1 MLGSPLCTGNR
12 SFGAGVG
19 WSFVG
24 SSFIVSNNRSH
35 LPAAL
40 RPNLLRW
47 YDRHRRAL
55 PWRAEPGISPD
66 PYHVWLSEIMLQ
78 QTTVATVKS
87 YFDNFLARWPTVID
101 LAAASL
107 DDVLHAWQGLG
118 YYSRARNLH
127 RCTGVVAGERDGRF
141 PEHEKDLA
149 KLPGI
154 GDYTAAAIAAI
165 AFGRP
170 VVPVDGN
177 AKRVI
182 ARMALVETS
191 GSALKREVQEVVA
204 ALADGARPGDFAQAL
219 MDLGATV
226 CRPRTPLCTACP
238 WQNGCLARKEGRP
251 ERFPV
256 PSPRKTKPVRFG
268 VAFWLRH
275 PDGAFWLRRRP
286 ENGLLGGMI
295 EVPSTDWRAETWN
308 TDEAHAL
315 APQASG
321 WRPLDGE
328 VTHTFTHFHL
338 RLSVWAGEAQSDELL
353 DGFWCRPPNLRDH
366 ALPTVMKKVVRHAL
380 DRSGPWPATQ
390 SS

>member
-1 MLGSPLCTGNR
+1 MLGSPLFSGNR
-12 SFGAGVG
+12 SFWAGL
-19 WSFVG
+19 WPLLLG

-40 RPNLLRW
+40 RPSLLRW

-55 PWRAEPGISPD
+55 PWRAEPGVSPD

-78 QTTVATVKS
+78 QTTVATVRS
-87 YFDNFLARWPTVID
+87 YFDDFLALWPTVVD
-101 LAAASL
+101 LAGASL

-127 RCTGVVAGERDGRF
+127 RCAGVVAGERDGRF
-141 PEHEKDLA
+141 PKHEKDLA
-149 KLPGI
+149 ELPGI

-177 AKRVI
+177 VKRVI
-182 ARMALVETS
+182 ARMALIEAS
-191 GSALKREVQEVVA
+191 GSALKGAVQETV
-204 ALADGARPGDFAQAL
+204 GAFAEGERPGDFAQAL
-219 MDLGATV
+219 MDLGATI
-226 CRPRTPLCTACP
+226 CRPRKPLCTACP
-238 WQNGCLARKEGRP
+238 WHNDCLARKDGQPVRI
-251 ERFPV
+251 PV
-256 PSPRKTKPVRFG
+256 PSPRKAKPVRFG
-268 VAFWLRH
+268 VAFWLRR

-286 ENGLLGGMI
+286 ESGLLGGMI
-295 EVPSTDWRAETWN
+295 EVPSTDWRAKTWN
-308 TDEAHAL
+308 AKEVHAL
-315 APQASG
+315 APQACA

-338 RLSVWAGEAQSDELL
+338 RLSVWAGETESDDLA

-366 ALPTVMKKVVRHAL
+366 ALPTVMKKVVRHAV
-380 DRSGPWPATQ
+380 DRSGARPATQ